1 MEDQDLR
8 TWGEQLSQELAEGR
22 SSGRSKKW
30 RCPPELISRIVSYA
44 KVCRERGEPFFD
56 IAVRLGLVE
65 STLTRWFRTEKA
77 KEQPGFRSVSIV
89 RKDDNEE
96 TIAHPSASGL
106 RLLTP
111 QGYRVEGLDAQTLAY
126 LLRVLP

>member
-1 MEDQDLR
+1 MEDHDLK
-8 TWGEQLSQELAEGR
+8 TWCEQLSQELGEIR
-22 SSGRSKKW
+22 TSRRSKRW
-30 RCPPELISRIVSYA
+30 RCPPDLRSRAVSYA

-89 RKDDNEE
+89 RRDVEE
-96 TIAHPSASGL
+96 TTAQSFASQL

-126 LLRVLP
+126 LLRVLS